1 MPEVSADFDLDV
13 DGRRALRV
21 IEQEIEAT
29 RQAIN
34 ECEKQI
40 FAYQDKIAVGQQELS
55 TLLNL
60 REKCSSIA
68 TRDRRLDALVAKM
81 KVTRNVTA
89 ANAPTPQSAFAACL
103 VPAAANPLPASGR
116 SAPTTT
122 SGGQS
127 APAVTCC

>member
-81 KVTRNVTA
+81 KVT
-89 ANAPTPQSAFAACL
+89 
-103 VPAAANPLPASGR
+103 
-116 SAPTTT
+116 
-122 SGGQS
+122 
-127 APAVTCC
+127 